1 MSIIKRAKRSVFPGV
16 SFGLALALFSIT
28 SNCGSPAVVHINVA
42 GKDIMNEGYPALVCI
57 YQLSSAA
64 NFENVPIES
73 FWKDGEKAFAGDVV
87 GSRQAFMLEPGK
99 NRWEP
104 VQVSKETKY
113 LGVAV
118 DFRRPDNTGGWR
130 LVYDVSYKRPKE
142 LLLTVVGN
150 KIEIQRKK

>member
-1 MSIIKRAKRSVFPGV
+1 
-16 SFGLALALFSIT
+16 
-28 SNCGSPAVVHINVA
+28 
-42 GKDIMNEGYPALVCI
+42 MNEGYAALICI

-64 NFENVPIES
+64 NFEHVPLES

-99 NRWEP
+99 NKWEP

-113 LGVAV
+113 IGVAV
-118 DFRRPDNTGGWR
+118 DFRRPDNKGGWR

-142 LLLTVVGN
+142 MLLTVVSN